1 MASGALSGIYTLRT
15 NLAMQTDGLFQDLTI
30 PQASF
35 IFTVMPEPNT
45 LVLLGIGSTA

>member
-15 NLAMQTDGLFQDLTI
+15 NLAMHGLFQDLTI